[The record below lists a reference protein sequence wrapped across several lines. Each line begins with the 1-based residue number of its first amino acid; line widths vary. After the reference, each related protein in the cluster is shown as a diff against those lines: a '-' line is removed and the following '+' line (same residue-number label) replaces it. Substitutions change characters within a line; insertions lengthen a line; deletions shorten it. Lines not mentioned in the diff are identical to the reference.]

1 MDRTATLADYSGGRT
16 GRLNL
21 CSFLL
26 ATLLLPIIPA
36 STAADA
42 TNALFGEV
50 MSVVAGDT
58 ITVRIGNRVET
69 IRYLGIKVP
78 ESHNPP
84 KGKNT
89 KRHEASEAN
98 RELVEGQRVRLESD
112 VQERDS
118 SGRLL
123 AYVYVGE
130 IMVNEE
136 LIAQGQALANVV
148 PPNVRYQELF
158 LMRQR
163 QARLLHIGI
172 WRGAPS
178 TAPQPAAPQS
188 TPILNAQSRPGV
200 QPEGVW
206 TCPLAQPIKGNFT
219 TYSGERCIYHQQGG
233 EFYSKTKPERCY
245 ATEEEARLDGCRRSM
260 R

>member
-1 MDRTATLADYSGGRT
+1 
-16 GRLNL
+16 
-21 CSFLL
+21 
-26 ATLLLPIIPA
+26 
-36 STAADA
+36 
-42 TNALFGEV
+42 V
-50 MSVVAGDT
+50 SVVAGDT

-200 QPEGVW
+200 QPEGAW